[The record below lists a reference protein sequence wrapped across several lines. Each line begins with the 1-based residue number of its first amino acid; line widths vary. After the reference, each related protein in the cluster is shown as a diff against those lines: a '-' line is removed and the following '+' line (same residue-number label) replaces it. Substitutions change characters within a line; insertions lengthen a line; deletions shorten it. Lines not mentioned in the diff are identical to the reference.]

1 MKFLLI
7 SDLHENTDAFKWINP
22 LEDQV
27 DEVLFLGDVTNCAP
41 DEKALEI
48 LRTFKKK
55 VYFIPG
61 NLDMRTLPEAAKDI
75 THSVHGKA
83 FEIDGIKFA
92 ALGASN
98 PTIFDT
104 PFELSEEE
112 IEKMLDSISSKGMV
126 LMTHAPSY
134 GILDQIPS
142 GLSVGSPAVKKIVD
156 KYKPIVALS
165 GHIHEA
171 FGIKDIDGTLFINP
185 GPAKEDHAAILEIS
199 NGKATARMVGPA
211 DL

>member
-7 SDLHENTDAFKWINP
+7 SDLHENIDAFKWINP

-27 DEVLFLGDVTNCAP
+27 DEVLFLGDVSNCAS
-41 DEKALEI
+41 DEKAIEI
-48 LRTFKKK
+48 LKMFKKK

-61 NLDMRTLPEAAKDI
+61 NLDMKTLPEAASEV

-83 FEIDGIKFA
+83 FEINGIKFA
-92 ALGASN
+92 ALGGSN
-98 PTIFDT
+98 PTIFNT
-104 PFELSEEE
+104 PFELSEKD
-112 IEKMLDSISSKGMV
+112 IENMLDPISSEGMV
-126 LMTHAPSY
+126 LMTHAPSH
-134 GILDQIPS
+134 GIHDKITI
-142 GLSVGSPAVKKIVD
+142 GLHVGSPAVKKIVE

-171 FGIKDIDGTLFINP
+171 FGIKEKNGTLFINP
-185 GPAKEDHAAILEIS
+185 GPAKEDHAAILEIKD
-199 NGKATARMVGPA
+199 GKASAWMVGPA

>member
-1 MKFLLI
+1 MRFLLI
-7 SDLHENTDAFKWINP
+7 SDLHENIDAFEWINA

-27 DEVLFLGDVTNCAP
+27 DEVLFLGDVSNCADD
-41 DEKALEI
+41 DEAIEI
-48 LRTFKKK
+48 LKRFKKN

-61 NLDMRTLPEAAKDI
+61 NLDMRTLPEAADGVVRN
-75 THSVHGKA
+75 VHGKA
-83 FEIDGIKFA
+83 FKIGGIKFA
-92 ALGASN
+92 ALGGSN

-112 IEKMLDSISSKGMV
+112 IERKLDPISSEGMV

-134 GILDQIPS
+134 GILDQIPT

-156 KYKPIVALS
+156 KYHPIAALS

-171 FGIKDIDGTLFINP
+171 YGIKEIGGTLFVNP
-185 GPAKEDHAAILEIS
+185 GPAKEDHAAILEIKD
-199 NGKATARMVGPA
+199 GKAKAWFVGPA
-211 DL
+211 DI